1 MSDKLE
7 RDILRGQRA
16 ANLLDDDMVKEAFAH
31 IESELW
37 RKFKELPPSATK
49 DLEFVKGMQYLSV
62 KFRAFFEQSVINGK
76 LASINL
82 EAKKKSLRQRVFG

>member
-7 RDILRGQRA
+7 KDIQRGQRA
-16 ANLLDDDMVKEAFAH
+16 ANLLDDDLVKEAFAH

-49 DLEFVKGMQYLSV
+49 DLEFIKGMQYLSV
-62 KFRAFFEQSVINGK
+62 KFKAFFEQAVVNGK

-82 EAKKKSLRQRVFG
+82 EARKKGLRERIFG

>member
-7 RDILRGQRA
+7 KDIQRGQRA
-16 ANLLDDDMVKEAFAH
+16 ANLLDDDLVKEAFAH

-49 DLEFVKGMQYLSV
+49 DLEFIKGMQYLSV
-62 KFRAFFEQSVINGK
+62 KFKAFFEQAVVNGK

-82 EAKKKSLRQRVFG
+82 EAKKKGLRERIFG